1 MKAVCVA
8 LGLIAAALLASPARA
23 DLSAAK
29 AESNLEKRA
38 AKALDNAQEALKTA
52 EQSYNEDADLPK
64 TEAAL
69 KEVAESVQFAYDSL
83 VATRKN
89 PSKSP
94 KHFKRAEIKTREM
107 MRRLDDF
114 RAKMGSEERQVIEA
128 TRDSVQ
134 RVHDSLLEGI
144 MGGGKKK

>member
-1 MKAVCVA
+1 MKEPR
-8 LGLIAAALLASPARA
+8 AALFVVTAVLLAVPAHA
-23 DLSAAK
+23 DLSTAK

-38 AKALDNAQEALKTA
+38 AKALDNAQEALNTA
-52 EQSYNEDADLPK
+52 QKSYNDDGDLRK

-94 KHFKRAEIKTREM
+94 KHFKRAEIKTREL

-114 RAKMGSEERQVIEA
+114 RAQMGSEERQVIEE

-134 RVHDSLLEGI
+134 RVHDNLLEGI

>member
-1 MKAVCVA
+1 MKMTSFV
-8 LGLIAAALLASPARA
+8 LIVVTAAFLAPGARA
-23 DLSAAK
+23 DLAAAK

-38 AKALDNAQEALKTA
+38 AKALDNAQAALKTA
-52 EQSYNEDADLPK
+52 EQSYDEDADLPK

-83 VATRKN
+83 LATGKN

-114 RAKMGSEERQVIEA
+114 RAKLGSEERGVVEA